1 MRRKITLLLMTL
13 IVLLAG
19 SLSIL
24 ADTTQDPTFLF
35 SLTAG
40 GETSVTVNPEEVITV
55 TFRLTRT
62 DGDDAYTMYGMQNE
76 IYYDSS
82 FFTLVEGSQMTI
94 SGITTNDLAL
104 RDETRAFYMNYLSL
118 SGGESW
124 EGDTLVGTFQ
134 LKVIAE
140 SGVSTITNENVI
152 VSLPD
157 GSGSYEVETQDL
169 QVVVTTDC
177 TVRFESNGGS
187 EVENQVV
194 IYGEKLTQPEGVE
207 KEGYTLKGWYTD
219 LDLTK
224 EWNFHSD
231 VVTGNMV
238 LYAGWTQAGDEV
250 TTSFGSWWILLLLL
264 LLIMI
269 LGIWMGKK
277 KRKKVHQSGTYEQ

>member
-62 DGDDAYTMYGMQNE
+62 DGDDAYTMDGMQKEN
-76 IYYDSS
+76 YYDSS

-124 EGDTLVGTFQ
+124 VGDTLVGTFQ